1 MMDTANDVN
10 TLVQAETN
18 DVFGVYYLRTSYG
31 PNWKVTDGSKFHKPN
46 MWRRS
51 VTPRTTF
58 GFTLRQD
65 KRCNKWF
72 NHTYQEFL
80 TNFYGPM
87 AALAHNLDK
96 VDFKMEYFSAAA
108 AHADKQYVILPR
120 CYLLPEWSQYPGLN
134 QIQAAYPSSK
144 CIQSFILSGDITVST
159 TFALRHCSESY
170 GAHLRDYRDKTL

>member
-18 DVFGVYYLRTSYG
+18 DVFGVYYLRSSNG

-58 GFTLRQD
+58 GFKLKQD
-65 KRCNKWF
+65 KRCNNWF
-72 NHTYQEFL
+72 NHTYKEFL
-80 TNFYGPM
+80 TNFDGPM
-87 AALAHNLDK
+87 AALAHNLDD
-96 VDFKMEYFSAAA
+96 VDFKMEYFSAA

-144 CIQSFILSGDITVST
+144 CIQSFMLSGDITVTT
-159 TFALRHCSESY
+159 TFALK
-170 GAHLRDYRDKTL
+170 GTAQNLMGPT